1 MRWSPA
7 APRATRRQRPPRT
20 RLDAYTVH
28 PVDILAELNP
38 EQQAA
43 VQHLP
48 AEGPLLVIAGAG
60 TGKTLTLASRA
71 AWLIQQGVAPNRLL
85 LITFSRRAAADM
97 ARRAGQLLHA
107 ALRLPR
113 GTPPPVLPWCGTF
126 HSVAARLL
134 REEASRIGLAPDFT
148 VLDRADAQDL
158 MALTRQSLGLAD
170 AGAGHPAD
178 GAPGGQR
185 FPLAA
190 TCLAIHS
197 RCVNTRT
204 PLAEVLHTHYPW
216 CASAHGGLAQ
226 LFAEFAHV
234 KLQQQSLDFDDLLLA
249 WSNMM
254 QLPALAQRIVAR
266 FDHVLVD
273 ELQDVNRLQADLVQA
288 LRPDGRGLT
297 GVGDDAQSIYAFRG
311 ADVRHIL
318 DFGQGFPLPVNRI
331 TLEQNYRS
339 SQPILD
345 ASNAVI
351 ALAAE
356 GFPKRLW
363 SPRTTA
369 RLPRLCVVAD
379 DAAQARGVADEVLAL
394 REAGLLLRR
403 QAVLFRANH
412 HSLALEL
419 ELARRNVPFVKY
431 GGLRFMEAAHI
442 KDVLAVLR
450 WAGNPVSRLS
460 ALRAARLVPGMGPA
474 SVKRLLDHPGPL
486 DSFKPP
492 SSAAVPW
499 QALCQLV
506 TRLRSPEARWPDDLL
521 AVVTWYAPHLQRLHA
536 DARVRQG
543 DLEQLCRLAPG
554 YGTRQNF
561 LVELTLDPPEAT
573 SDEAVPPHRDED
585 YLVLS
590 TMHSAKGQEWN
601 AVHVL
606 NVVDGCL
613 PADMAA
619 GSAAEIEE
627 ERRLL
632 YVAMTRARDE
642 LTLWVPQRFYVTQQR
657 AQGDRHVH
665 APLTRFIPPQLLPL
679 FEQVRPLPADAGAA
693 SDEDGPALMNLGA
706 LLRRQQG

>member
-1 MRWSPA
+1 M
-7 APRATRRQRPPRT
+7 RRQK
-20 RLDAYTVH
+20 LDAYTVLE
-28 PVDILAELNP
+28 VDILAELNP
-38 EQQAA
+38 EQRAA
-43 VQHLP
+43 VQHP
-48 AEGPLLVIAGAG
+48 QTAGPLLVVAGAG

-97 ARRAGQLLHA
+97 ARRAGRLLHA
-107 ALRLPR
+107 ALGLPR
-113 GTPPPVLPWCGTF
+113 NTPPPTLPWCGTF

-134 REEASRIGLAPDFT
+134 REEAPRIGLASDYT

-158 MALTRQSLGLAD
+158 MALARQSLGLGDSRAD
-170 AGAGHPAD
+170 EE
-178 GAPGGQR
+178 PGGQR
-185 FPLAA
+185 FPMAA

-204 PLAEVLHTHYPW
+204 PLADVLRTHYPW
-216 CASAHGGLAQ
+216 CATAQGGLQ
-226 LFAEFAHV
+226 PLFAAFAES

-249 WSNMM
+249 WWHLM
-254 QLPALAQRIVAR
+254 QSSDLAARIRAR

-273 ELQDVNRLQADLVQA
+273 ELQDVNRLQAELVQA
-288 LRPDGRGLT
+288 LRPSGQGLT
-297 GVGDDAQSIYAFRG
+297 AVGDDAQSIYGFRG

-318 DFGQGFPLPVNRI
+318 DFAARFALPARRVL
-331 TLEQNYRS
+331 LEQNYRS
-339 SQPILD
+339 SQPLLA

-356 GFPKRLW
+356 RFDKNLW
-363 SPRTTA
+363 SPRTAA
-369 RLPRLCVVAD
+369 RPPRLCTVQD
-379 DAAQARGVADEVLAL
+379 DAAQARGVTDEVLAL
-394 REAGLLLRR
+394 RETGLALKR
-403 QAVLFRANH
+403 QAVLFRASH

-419 ELARRNVPFVKY
+419 ELARRQVPFVKY

-450 WAGNPVSRLS
+450 WAANPQSRLS
-460 ALRAARLVPGMGPA
+460 ALRSARLVPGMGPA
-474 SVKRLLDHPGPL
+474 SVKRLLDHTAPL
-486 DSFKPP
+486 QEFKPP
-492 SSAAVPW
+492 PTAASPW
-499 QALCQLV
+499 QALCDLL
-506 TRLRSPEARWPDDLL
+506 THLRSPAARWPDDLQ
-521 AVVTWYAPHLQRLHA
+521 AVVDWYTPHLQRLHA
-536 DARVRQG
+536 DARVRLG
-543 DLEQLCRLAPG
+543 DLQQLCRLAPG
-554 YGTRQNF
+554 YASRQNF
-561 LVELTLDPPEAT
+561 LTELTLDPPEAS
-573 SDEAVPPHRDED
+573 SDEAVPPHLDED

-590 TMHSAKGQEWN
+590 TIHSAKGQEWN

-657 AQGDRHVH
+657 ALGDRHVY
-665 APLTRFIPPQLLPL
+665 APLTRFIPPALLHL
-679 FEQVRPLPADAGAA
+679 FEQVQPVAPHVHDDRTAAADGAPLLDVA
-693 SDEDGPALMNLGA
+693 A
-706 LLRRQQG
+706 LLRGAGA

>member
-1 MRWSPA
+1 MD
-7 APRATRRQRPPRT
+7 T
-20 RLDAYTVH
+20 
-28 PVDILAELNP
+28 LAELNP
-38 EQQAA
+38 EQLAA
-43 VQHLP
+43 VQHPP
-48 AEGPLLVIAGAG
+48 AGGPLLVIAGAG

-97 ARRAGQLLHA
+97 SRRAGQLLHA
-107 ALRLPR
+107 SLGLPR
-113 GTPPPVLPWCGTF
+113 STPPPVLPWCGTF

-148 VLDRADAQDL
+148 VLDSADAQDL
-158 MALTRQSLGLAD
+158 MALSRQSLGLAD
-170 AGAGHPAD
+170 TRAD
-178 GAPGGQR
+178 DERGGLR
-185 FPLAA
+185 FPMAA

-204 PLAEVLHTHYPW
+204 PLVEVLRTHYPW
-216 CASAHGGLAQ
+216 CASARDGLER
-226 LFAEFAHV
+226 LFAAFARS
-234 KLQQQSLDFDDLLLA
+234 KLDQQSLDFDDLLLA
-249 WSNMM
+249 WWHMT
-254 QLPALAQRIVAR
+254 QVPALAQRIAAR

-273 ELQDVNRLQADLVQA
+273 ELQDVNRLQVELVQA
-288 LRPDGRGLT
+288 LRPDGQGLT
-297 GVGDDAQSIYAFRG
+297 AVGDDAQSIYAFRG

-318 DFGQGFPLPVNRI
+318 DFAERFTGPMKRV

-339 SQPILD
+339 SQPILA

-356 GFPKRLW
+356 GFAKRLW
-363 SPRTTA
+363 SPRTAA
-369 RLPRLCVVAD
+369 RRPRLCVVVD
-379 DAAQARGVADEVLAL
+379 DAGQARGVTDEVLAL
-394 REAGLLLRR
+394 RETGLALKR

-419 ELARRNVPFVKY
+419 ELARRQVPFVKY

-450 WAGNPVSRLS
+450 WAANPQSRLS

-474 SVKRLLDHPGPL
+474 SVKRLLDHTGPL
-486 DSFKPP
+486 DTFKPP
-492 SSAAVPW
+492 TAAAAPW
-499 QALCQLV
+499 QELCGLMVQL
-506 TRLRSPEARWPDDLL
+506 RGPDARWPDDLH
-521 AVVTWYAPHLQRLHA
+521 AVVAWYAPHLQRLHA
-536 DARVRQG
+536 DARVRLG
-543 DLEQLCRLAPG
+543 DLEQLGRLAPG
-554 YGTRQNF
+554 YGSRQNF

-573 SDEAVPPHRDED
+573 SDEAVPPHLDED

-590 TMHSAKGQEWN
+590 TIHSAKGQEWN

-632 YVAMTRARDE
+632 YGAMTRARDE

-657 AQGDRHVH
+657 VLGDRHVH

-679 FEQVRPLPADAGAA
+679 FEQVVPEAP
-693 SDEDGPALMNLGA
+693 GPAAAIDDSGPVWMDLAA
-706 LLRRQQG
+706 LLRGGPA